1 MTQDGLWLRWEDV
14 VYDVPLPDAKGDA
27 PTSKRILHGVSGQV
41 LPGGLVAV
49 MGASGSGKTSLLKLL
64 AGRRQASSGVVLVNG
79 SPMDTATYRRASG
92 FVAQTSVFLDTLT
105 VRALR
110 ACLRVWP
117 GVACAP
123 QWLRVA
129 WVVDYS
135 RALSCARR

>member
-79 SPMDTATYRRASG
+79 AVMDTATYRRASG

-110 ACLRVWP
+110 ACCVCGLEWL
-117 GVACAP
+117 VATVAACGLVDHHGRAP
-123 QWLRVA
+123 SW
-129 WVVDYS
+129 
-135 RALSCARR
+135 ARH